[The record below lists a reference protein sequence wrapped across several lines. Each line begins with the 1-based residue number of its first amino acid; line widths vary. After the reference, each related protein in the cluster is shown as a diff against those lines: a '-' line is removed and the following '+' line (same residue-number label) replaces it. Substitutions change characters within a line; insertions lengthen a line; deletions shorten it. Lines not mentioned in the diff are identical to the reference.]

1 MTELLV
7 KNQEEIVEQKEE
19 IAHEKEIIKTENE
32 PLQAEEI
39 KKENKNFD
47 LDKTA
52 VIFGQSEEDIG
63 KEFKAFKA
71 SKLFKRVDVDLT
83 AVRDN
88 LLLKQKVE
96 ECVKFG
102 FGNVVVNPKQI
113 RYAKRF
119 LKGRKIGVFAAVC
132 YPYGE
137 ELFGVKRYAVK
148 RAFKEGA
155 DGVYLPLSIVDL
167 KSGKVEQIKR
177 ELTKTVKRYKRK
189 KIFIVL
195 EIGELNFS
203 HTEKIVKLLLK
214 TKITGIVSGTG
225 FSTCEKPFSGA
236 SDLHSLSSGKRA
248 VVACTNT
255 DKSRDVVSLFSVA
268 DRVFLKNAPK
278 IALDLRA
285 NLEY

>member
-7 KNQEEIVEQKEE
+7 KNQVDECEQKEV
-19 IAHEKEIIKTENE
+19 IPVDADDGEKKKESESV
-32 PLQAEEI
+32 AEI
-39 KKENKNFD
+39 KQENKPFD

-71 SKLFKRVDVDLT
+71 AKLFKRVDVDLT

-119 LKGRKIGVFAAVC
+119 LKGRKVGVFAAVC

-155 DGVYLPLSIVDL
+155 DGVYLPLSIADL

-225 FSTCEKPFSGA
+225 FSTCKKPFSGA

>member
-1 MTELLV
+1 MTDLLISKKDEISV
-7 KNQEEIVEQKEE
+7 QNEDSLKAIKVEKVVEEAPEQD
-19 IAHEKEIIKTENE
+19 AVN
-32 PLQAEEI
+32 
-39 KKENKNFD
+39 ENKGFNID
-47 LDKTA
+47 RTA

-71 SKLFKRVDVDLT
+71 AKLFKRVDVDLT

-88 LLLKQKVE
+88 LLLKQRVE
-96 ECVKFG
+96 ECLKYG

-119 LKGRKIGVFAAVC
+119 LNGRKVGVFAAIC

-137 ELFGVKRYAVK
+137 EFFDVKRYAVK

-155 DGVYLPLSIVDL
+155 DGVYLPLSVADL
-167 KSGKVEQIKR
+167 KGGKIEQIKR
-177 ELTKTVKRYKRK
+177 ELAKTVKRYKRK

-195 EIGELNFS
+195 EIGELSFT

-225 FSTCEKPFSGA
+225 FSSCEKPFSGA
-236 SDLHSLSSGKRA
+236 SDLHSLSGGKRS
-248 VVACTNT
+248 VIACSNT
-255 DKSRDVVSLFSVA
+255 EKSRDVVNLFSVA

-278 IALDLRA
+278 IALDLKA

>member
-7 KNQEEIVEQKEE
+7 KNQEEIGAQNEE
-19 IAHEKEIIKTENE
+19 ITQEKEIIKTETK

-39 KKENKNFD
+39 KKENKSFD

-63 KEFKAFKA
+63 KEFKEFKA
-71 SKLFKRVDVDLT
+71 AKLFKRVDVDLT
-83 AVRDN
+83 SVRDN

-96 ECVKFG
+96 ESIKYG
-102 FGNVVVNPKQI
+102 FGNLVVNPKQI

-119 LKGRKIGVFAAVC
+119 LKGRKVGVFAAVC

-137 ELFGVKRYAVK
+137 DFFGVKRYAVK
-148 RAFKEGA
+148 KAFKEGA
-155 DGVYLPLSIVDL
+155 DGVYLPLSVADL
-167 KSGKVEQIKR
+167 KSGKIEQIKR
-177 ELTKTVKRYKRK
+177 ELVKIVRRYKRK

-195 EIGELNFS
+195 EMGELNF
-203 HTEKIVKLLLK
+203 TYVEKVMKLLLK
-214 TKITGIVSGTG
+214 TNITGIVSGTG
-225 FSTCEKPFSGA
+225 FSSCEKPFSGA
-236 SDLHSLSSGKRA
+236 SDLHSLSRGKRA

-278 IALDLRA
+278 IALDLKA